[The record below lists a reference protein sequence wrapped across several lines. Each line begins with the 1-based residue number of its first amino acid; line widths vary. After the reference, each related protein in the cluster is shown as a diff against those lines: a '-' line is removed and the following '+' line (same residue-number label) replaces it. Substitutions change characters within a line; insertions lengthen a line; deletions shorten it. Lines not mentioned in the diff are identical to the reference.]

1 MQFLV
6 MDPGAEPNK
15 PLSAEQ
21 GVEMGKFMSESYKAG
36 IVVTNGGLPP
46 KGSRI
51 RLSGG
56 KISVTDG
63 PFVETKEM
71 VLGFAVIQVDS
82 WEEAIKWTSRLRE
95 IAGEG
100 ETSLIQV
107 YGAT

>member
-15 PLSAEQ
+15 PLSPEK

-36 IVVTNGGLPP
+36 IVVANGGLPP

-51 RLSGG
+51 KLHNG
-56 KISVTDG
+56 KISITDG

-82 WEEAIKWTSRLRE
+82 REEAVKWTTRLRE
-95 IAGEG
+95 FAGEG

-107 YGAT
+107 YGPS